1 MSESQ
6 EYPGFNYGPGYQ
18 HTTHDWMSNNP
29 VIEALTLGELILP
42 GAHNSGAD
50 KKASYVIH
58 EVTHWAACQN
68 NSFLAQLNNGARA
81 LDLRIE
87 QDKRSNFWFQ
97 HNNFRS
103 SRTLEELIMA
113 VDRFLIANP
122 DEFIVLDFHEMRSSD
137 APFNEVEFTRMMMTH
152 LGSRIIPTANSQ
164 LTLGQLKQASAVQR
178 VMVATE
184 VATHFDYFNPR
195 IWHEWS
201 GSNLTDTDQ
210 LHRFIA
216 KVMQS
221 PPWGDL
227 PWSLSATSYSIHW
240 GPTDIKEQLNQWFD
254 PALSDWVSKCSIINA
269 DFFEESRL
277 VLHCREANVTK
288 ARAKLNAAAS
298 TDPIPK

>member
-58 EVTHWAACQN
+58 EVTHWA
-68 NSFLAQLNNGARA
+68 
-81 LDLRIE
+81 
-87 QDKRSNFWFQ
+87 
-97 HNNFRS
+97 
-103 SRTLEELIMA
+103 
-113 VDRFLIANP
+113 ANP

-221 PPWGDL
+221 PLWGDL